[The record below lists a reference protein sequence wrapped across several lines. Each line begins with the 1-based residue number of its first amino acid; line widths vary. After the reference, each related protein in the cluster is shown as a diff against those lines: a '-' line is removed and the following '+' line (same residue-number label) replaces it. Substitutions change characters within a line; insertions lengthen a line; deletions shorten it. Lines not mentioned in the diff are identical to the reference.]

1 MRFSAN
7 AYQRESLNSGKSKQT
22 MQSTY
27 RLNANE
33 LSLDFVEAVKK
44 LYKDRTITIF
54 ISEETEVDETQ
65 YLTRSEANHK
75 RLLEAIQDVKEGKNL
90 MPVDLQKLKAEMLK

>member
-1 MRFSAN
+1 
-7 AYQRESLNSGKSKQT
+7 

-27 RLNANE
+27 RVKANE
-33 LSLDFVEAVKK
+33 LNSDFVEAVKK

-65 YLTRSEANHK
+65 YLMRSEANHK

-90 MPVDLQKLKAEMLK
+90 MTVDLQKLKAEMLK

>member
-65 YLTRSEANHK
+65 YLMRSEANRRH
-75 RLLEAIQDVKEGKNL
+75 LLQAIQDVKEGKNL